1 MNSVIM
7 IVRTRYEA
15 VLDFRSDVIPGNDNN
30 NNNNNKKAAVEELAM
45 QETVY

>member
-30 NNNNNKKAAVEELAM
+30 NNNKKAAVEELAM